1 VYDSTGG
8 PIHGRRENEK
18 MEKRKKR
25 EKVEKWAKVE
35 KLEKS
40 VPHRVYRIG
49 LPSH

>member
-1 VYDSTGG
+1 MTPQGGLYTGEG
-8 PIHGRRENEK
+8 KTKNGKTE
-18 MEKRKKR
+18 KR